1 MLQENEEIIKFLFS
15 FLFIVVAIIILVVV
29 FIISN
34 ARKQENL
41 QSEIIHLR
49 TITEK
54 EILKSRL
61 EIQEDISNKISREIH
76 DNISLGLTLS
86 KLQIN
91 NYLLSDQSDKNLL
104 SSSVNLITKSLI
116 DLNDI
121 SKSLDSSQLFAHGVI
136 AVLEAEIAVI
146 TKSKLVDV
154 EFTVKGDPIFLES
167 EKELIIFRIF
177 QEACNNILKHAK
189 ASTITIDLVYEINHV
204 DLKISDDG
212 KGFNM
217 EETMKNKE
225 IRKMSGLKNIYQR
238 SEIIGA
244 ETFIYSTL
252 NIGTTIHIKIPLK
265 NNQNEK

>member
-1 MLQENEEIIKFLFS
+1 MEQENQELIKFLFS
-15 FLFIVVAIIILVVV
+15 TLFTIVAIIILVIA
-29 FIISN
+29 FILFYSKQQGKLEFELISL
-34 ARKQENL
+34 K
-41 QSEIIHLR
+41 SK
-49 TITEK
+49 TEK
-54 EILKSRL
+54 EILKSQL

-91 NYLLSDQSDKNLL
+91 NFLESDQSNKNLL
-104 SSSVNLITKSLI
+104 TSSVDLITKSLI

-121 SKSLDSSQLFAHGVI
+121 SKSLDSSQLFSHGLI

-146 TKSKLVDV
+146 SKSKLIDA
-154 EFTVKGDPIFLES
+154 EFNIKGETIFLNS

-189 ASTITIDLVYEINHV
+189 ASTITIDLVYEINHL

-212 KGFNM
+212 LGFNI
-217 EETMKNKE
+217 EETLKTKE

-244 ETFIYSTL
+244 ETHIYSTP
-252 NIGTTIHIKIPLK
+252 NVGTTIHIKIPFK

>member
-1 MLQENEEIIKFLFS
+1 MLQKNEEIIKFLFS
-15 FLFIVVAIIILVVV
+15 FLFIIVAIIILVVV
-29 FIISN
+29 FIIYN
-34 ARKQENL
+34 AKKQENL
-41 QSEIIHLR
+41 QSEIDHLK
-49 TITEK
+49 TVTEK
-54 EILKSRL
+54 EILKSQL

-91 NYLLSDQSDKNLL
+91 NFLESDQTNKNLL
-104 SSSVNLITKSLI
+104 SSSVELITKSLI

-121 SKSLDSSQLFAHGVI
+121 SKSLDSNQLFAHGLV

-146 TKSKLVDV
+146 SKSKLVDIV
-154 EFTVKGDPIFLES
+154 FNLRGETIFLES

-189 ASTITIDLVYEINHV
+189 ANNITIDLLYEINHV
-204 DLKISDDG
+204 ELKISDDG
-212 KGFNM
+212 KGFNID
-217 EETMKNKE
+217 ETMKTKE

-244 ETFIYSTL
+244 EAFMYSTP
-252 NIGTTIHIKIPLK
+252 NIGTTIHIKIPLN
-265 NNQNEK
+265 NNQDEK